1 MRFAGWLVAIVIVLS
16 AFGLA
21 SCSIPNLEGQQCTD
35 ARESVREFYFWYLGT
50 DATMRDKQ
58 RDFYDRFVAPDFR
71 PAGGANLDPFFLSD
85 TTPTTL
91 KIGKCELKNDTHVE
105 MQVQLYWKHEGKTD
119 QKEVYADVAKAGD
132 QWLIEK
138 VESR

>member
-1 MRFAGWLVAIVIVLS
+1 MRLARRLVTILIILPIVG
-16 AFGLA
+16 FT

-50 DATMRDKQ
+50 EAAMRDKQ
-58 RDFYDRFVAPDFR
+58 REIYDRSVAPNFR
-71 PAGGANLDPFFLSD
+71 SAAGANLDPFFLSD

-91 KIGKCELKNDTHVE
+91 KIGRCELKDDSHVE

-132 QWLIEK
+132 KWLIEK